1 MQLVGTHEDYSQP
14 DWPWAGAAQ
23 GQGGP
28 GPGRPRAKA
37 WPARPRYN
45 ILHKKAAGK
54 MTNLEQNLSE

>member
-1 MQLVGTHEDYSQP
+1 MKTIANPTGPGRERP
-14 DWPWAGAAQ
+14 RARMAQ

-28 GPGRPRAKA
+28 GPGWPRAKA